1 MTTGRINQVTTM
13 TLWRCK
19 REREREMPPPLS
31 LSLTNCPV
39 SHPLPG
45 REGRRQVFF
54 HHWRSS
60 FCLFVLEV
68 DRGGRK
74 PPLPC
79 AQPAKQKRPSLCPQ
93 SHKFQARSPRFSK
106 RGSPPSMGTTQQPTA
121 GEEQRPPRIAVDP
134 RVVKSNSTAWPSASN
149 PHPSFALQ
157 TWPHPDGFGHPDR
170 TKIGQYKYFHFSY
183 PLMKEGGILKKGM
196 CFFHP
201 SRANKTRAPPVKEY
215 IKNGLAF

>member
-19 REREREMPPPLS
+19 REREREMPPS

-79 AQPAKQKRPSLCPQ
+79 AQPAKQKGHLCALNLTSFKLGLPVFQNGDRRLRWGLPSNRRP
-93 SHKFQARSPRFSK
+93 A
-106 RGSPPSMGTTQQPTA
+106 
-121 GEEQRPPRIAVDP
+121 
-134 RVVKSNSTAWPSASN
+134 KSNGHQGLRWIPEWLKATARLGHRQVIHIPLLHCRRG
-149 PHPSFALQ
+149 PTQ
-157 TWPHPDGFGHPDR
+157 T
-170 TKIGQYKYFHFSY
+170 
-183 PLMKEGGILKKGM
+183 
-196 CFFHP
+196 
-201 SRANKTRAPPVKEY
+201 
-215 IKNGLAF
+215 GLATPTVQRLGNTNIFIFLIL